1 MDKKTVEQI
10 IKKADL
16 VPSFS
21 HVETTDKL
29 SAELT
34 FRLPSATKRL
44 IRDLWEGADAPFRGV
59 FKNDSEIYRYI
70 MTTTGRV
77 LARVAPDSLR
87 NPALADYIK
96 QEEIAKNA
104 AKTHMTARMLETTNE
119 LVGHLLE
126 AIKHKDWESGGGQ
139 LDTHIVLVN
148 DLGITWREAY
158 LKDLTG
164 RPEWNM
170 IKEGLGEY
178 SEYLGLLEE

>member
-1 MDKKTVEQI
+1 MDKKTIEQI

-16 VPSFS
+16 FPSFS

-29 SAELT
+29 SAEIT

-44 IRDLWEGADAPFRGV
+44 IRDLWDGPDAPLKGV
-59 FKNDSEIYRYI
+59 VKNDSEAYRYI
-70 MTTTGRV
+70 ITTTGRI
-77 LARVAPDSLR
+77 LAGMAPDSLR

-126 AIKHKDWESGGGQ
+126 AIKHKDWESGGSQ
-139 LDTHIVLVN
+139 LDTHIKLVN

-158 LKDLTG
+158 FRDLTG
-164 RPEWNM
+164 RPEWGM
-170 IKEGLGEY
+170 IKEELREHSGYIEFW
-178 SEYLGLLEE
+178 EE